1 MKKTNRALSS
11 TLLSP
16 HNTFITRVLDTAVY
30 KGDLSTFPT
39 SGKYVFLSLLPFEL
53 WLYHS
58 LKIMFPNAWPLRL
71 PVFFHCLLGASS
83 IIFHHVL
90 FFGSPFTWV
99 PLPTYAN
106 LSLLWFLLCRSFPKF
121 LPSTSFAPQY
131 FSFRNFICTQDFSYA
146 LYGNHPNVYLHN
158 RCLQNYKSVFAI
170 AHQASPLHCLTTNL
184 NQQNCKWLNSSSI
197 PWTIFPRS
205 LGTPRQSS
213 NFIYFRSSVQNFS
226 KAALMG
232 KYTLISVEW
241 DEVTPDDLYL
251 RKTLHWR

>member
-58 LKIMFPNAWPLRL
+58 LKIMFPNAWPLKL

-131 FSFRNFICTQDFSYA
+131 FSFRNFICPQDFSYA

>member
-1 MKKTNRALSS
+1 MFYSLD
-11 TLLSP
+11 LLSLECLFLP
-16 HNTFITRVLDTAVY
+16 MPIHLCCDF
-30 KGDLSTFPT
+30 F
-39 SGKYVFLSLLPFEL
+39 YVEVSQSFYLQHLLLPNI
-53 WLYHS
+53 S
-58 LKIMFPNAWPLRL
+58 PL
-71 PVFFHCLLGASS
+71 A
-83 IIFHHVL
+83 I
-90 FFGSPFTWV
+90 
-99 PLPTYAN
+99 
-106 LSLLWFLLCRSFPKF
+106 
-121 LPSTSFAPQY
+121 SFAPKTSAMPSMETIQM
-131 FSFRNFICTQDFSYA
+131 SISTTGASRTINQ
-146 LYGNHPNVYLHN
+146 
-158 RCLQNYKSVFAI
+158 AI

-251 RKTLHWR
+251 RKTLHWRWSIYNTTTNNFATFDWYLIWYI